1 MNLNP
6 LSPLT
11 GTPLDEC
18 SARELDAWIALRLG
32 FLNVEWHIEF
42 SDWVYSKT
50 IDTLAVYTVAEYTT
64 TNIAL
69 DLMAHEAWL
78 NGING
83 RELVLLTVHTG
94 HCYVATYEHETVLET
109 LCAEQT
115 APLAI
120 CKAWIIAVE
129 AKEPQP

>member
-32 FLNVEWHIEF
+32 LLNVGWNIEF

-50 IDTLAVYTVAEYTT
+50 IDTLAVYPVARYGATD
-64 TNIAL
+64 IAL
-69 DLMAHEAWL
+69 GLMEHDVWPV
-78 NGING
+78 G
-83 RELVLLTVHTG
+83 RCLCRAIDEVGFTVYDNVSWGPH
-94 HCYVATYEHETVLET
+94 VAT
-109 LCAEQT
+109 ADT

-129 AKEPQP
+129 AKENNDVD